1 LTNVLVVNAG
11 STSFKLTLVGD
22 DDDARTVESLER
34 APAETD
40 AVGHRIVHGGERFHE
55 PALIDDE
62 VLAGLEAVTELAPLH
77 NGAALEAIH
86 TAQKALPELPHVA
99 VFDTAFHATLSDEA
113 ATYPVPV
120 RWRRELGVRRYG
132 FQGLSVQ
139 WSAEQVP
146 VPRLVV
152 CHLGG
157 GSSVTAVLNGRSVD
171 TTMGFTP
178 LDGLPMATRS
188 GSIDPGLVLFMLR
201 EGQASLEEL
210 ERCLQHESGLLALSE
225 LSPHVHELEAAEA
238 EGNEKAGLALR
249 IYARRIAQRIAAAAV
264 ALDGLDA
271 IVFTGGAG
279 EHSSRLRARTCAQLR
294 FLGVELDETA
304 NAAAGSEGDVGTPTA
319 PVRVVVVRS
328 REDVVIARAVRALT
342 G

>member
-1 LTNVLVVNAG
+1 MTNILVVNAG
-11 STSFKLTLVGD
+11 STSLKLTLVGD
-22 DDDARTVESLER
+22 DDDARPVESLEQ
-34 APAETD
+34 APAEVD
-40 AVGHRIVHGGERFHE
+40 AVGHRIVHGGRRFQE
-55 PALIDDE
+55 PVLIDGE
-62 VLAGLEAVTELAPLH
+62 VLAGLEALTELAPLH

-86 TAQKALPELPHVA
+86 TARRALPELPHAA

-120 RWRRELGVRRYG
+120 RWRRDFGVRRYG

-157 GSSVTAVLNGRSVD
+157 GSSVTAVLEGRSVD

-178 LDGLPMATRS
+178 LDGLPMGTRS
-188 GSIDPGLVLFMLR
+188 GSIDPGLVLFLLR
-201 EGQASLEEL
+201 QGFANLDEL

-238 EGNEKAGLALR
+238 AGDEKARLALA

-279 EHSSRLRARTCAQLR
+279 ERSPRLRARVCAQLG
-294 FLGVELDETA
+294 FLGVELDEAA
-304 NAAAGSEGDVGTPTA
+304 NAGGESEVGAPDA
-319 PVRVVVVRS
+319 PVRVVVVQS
-328 REDVVIARAVRALT
+328 REDVVIARAVRELIS
-342 G
+342 